1 MGCCL
6 RSESQVNKDSCI
18 NIDSNREYIN
28 HDNITIESESK
39 TDIEK
44 VTIQTILTSDL
55 SQLKRHK
62 KRRTHEITRN
72 NTYTYTT
79 YNNYINDLE
88 SNMTIEIEGR
98 KSIFSSKST
107 NSLFETSN
115 LKEKKIEA
123 ASFLE
128 KRKIKNLEK
137 SNTTGDI
144 FTNTAIDSST
154 LNKYKHLL
162 C

>member
-6 RSESQVNKDSCI
+6 RSESQVNRDSSI
-18 NIDSNREYIN
+18 NIDTNKEFMHN
-28 HDNITIESESK
+28 NDITIESESK
-39 TDIEK
+39 TEMEK

-55 SQLKRHK
+55 SQLKRNK
-62 KRRTHEITRN
+62 KRRAYEITRN
-72 NTYTYTT
+72 NTYTT

-107 NSLFETSN
+107 NSLFETAN

-123 ASFLE
+123 ASYLE

-144 FTNTAIDSST
+144 FSNSTIGSST
-154 LNKYKHLL
+154 LSKYKHLL
-162 C
+162 S